1 MAEEMTCPIC
11 EAEIPLEGD
20 EESGDFLMCSYC
32 KVTFKML
39 RKKDKWILVEDFE
52 EQLHSNG
59 MEIPNSKI
67 QINHNYQ
74 MLKLPEPLMICISQL
89 KLDIDR
95 LGILW
100 SLK

>member
-1 MAEEMTCPIC
+1 
-11 EAEIPLEGD
+11 
-20 EESGDFLMCSYC
+20 
-32 KVTFKML
+32 
-39 RKKDKWILVEDFE
+39 
-52 EQLHSNG
+52 
-59 MEIPNSKI
+59 
-67 QINHNYQ
+67 